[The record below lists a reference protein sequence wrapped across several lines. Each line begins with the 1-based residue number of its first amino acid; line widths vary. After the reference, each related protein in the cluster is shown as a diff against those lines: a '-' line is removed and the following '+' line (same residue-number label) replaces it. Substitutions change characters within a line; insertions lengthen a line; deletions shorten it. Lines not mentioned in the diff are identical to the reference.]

1 MFTPLL
7 WINPLESFK
16 WCLGAINVDK
26 RQLFNMM
33 ELTLSNK
40 MADDISVPRAGRIF
54 LGPSP
59 PDSTLVFTHFL
70 MNIYY
75 TCYHKASL
83 H

>member
-26 RQLFNMM
+26 RQSFNMM

-40 MADDISVPRAGRIF
+40 MADDIF